1 MSINLDKPTQLIPPD
16 LFRSAY
22 SFKIK
27 VALEFPENSPHTRQ
41 EFKDECDINNIMAQY
56 LVTNEFT
63 HLNDAI
69 PQYLDCSEADFRQQM
84 DYVAGAY
91 SMFEELPSKV
101 RAQFD
106 NDPALF
112 LDFCS
117 HEKNRPELAE
127 MGLLSR
133 EAVERLKPA
142 PTPSAPSIVP
152 PAAPTAPSAP
162 APVGPKDPT

>member
-117 HEKNRPELAE
+117 HEKSARTRRDGPALAR
-127 MGLLSR
+127 GCR
-133 EAVERLKPA
+133 A
-142 PTPSAPSIVP
+142 P
-152 PAAPTAPSAP
+152 
-162 APVGPKDPT
+162 